1 MKVRKLR
8 QAGQK
13 CDYIRDI
20 RPKIMAKKS
29 KTRNYRS
36 KKHSKSRRFSLI
48 VAGEMQK
55 LKKLVKYA
63 ALGHQ
68 KPPMGGPQAS
78 KPHKNTSFSRHETT
92 KSAVFFG
99 LKWFQMKPFE
109 ASNGFKWREAEK
121 SAKIDETL
129 ANSGG
134 LKERKSMFID
144 PQRRYS
150 Q

>member
-1 MKVRKLR
+1 MV
-8 QAGQK
+8 
-13 CDYIRDI
+13 
-20 RPKIMAKKS
+20 MKS
-29 KTRNYRS
+29 KTQNCYA
-36 KKHSKSRRFSLI
+36 KKHSKTRCFSLI

-55 LKKLVKYA
+55 LKKHVKYA
-63 ALGHQ
+63 ALGYQ

-78 KPHKNTSFSRHETT
+78 KPHKNTSFSRRETT

-134 LKERKSMFID
+134 LKERKPILID
-144 PQRRYS
+144 PQRPYFPRKK
-150 Q
+150 QAFW

>member
-1 MKVRKLR
+1 MRKR
-8 QAGQK
+8 RHAGQK
-13 CDYIRDI
+13 CDYRRDI
-20 RPKIMAKKS
+20 RPKLKAKKS
-29 KTRNYRS
+29 KTRNYRPI
-36 KKHSKSRRFSLI
+36 KHCKSRRFSII

-55 LKKLVKYA
+55 LKRLVKYD
-63 ALGHQ
+63 ALGHH

-92 KSAVFFG
+92 KSDVFFG

-121 SAKIDETL
+121 SAKINETL

-134 LKERKSMFID
+134 SKERKLILID
-144 PQRRYS
+144 PQRQYFP
-150 Q
+150 